1 MTRACPRMWDCAA
14 NNWQRGPPKPESADN
29 SAPGEFYPQIMVH
42 NSVGKWTEHDVQAG
56 LNSTGGV
63 KKAASGGIMPG
74 TLPDRMQHLF
84 MLRIYRSPQRF
95 CFCWPALMPE
105 KRGHAELH
113 AQKRHRQVIHRCHTV
128 KHREQKFAQGI
139 IHLRVIIRAAPCHS
153 GRVKPA
159 SGFCVIKSV
168 TSLVIP
174 IFSGRKSP
182 SSARNRGKSVLT
194 FSRLAL
200 MNSGVHFLFFF
211 AWCAGISFSTVPEGS
226 FGGGEVITCSSVGGG
241 EVMWRFFSSQWPVY
255 FFVYL
260 PPYPPPEK

>member
-1 MTRACPRMWDCAA
+1 
-14 NNWQRGPPKPESADN
+14 
-29 SAPGEFYPQIMVH
+29 
-42 NSVGKWTEHDVQAG
+42 
-56 LNSTGGV
+56 
-63 KKAASGGIMPG
+63 
-74 TLPDRMQHLF
+74 
-84 MLRIYRSPQRF
+84 
-95 CFCWPALMPE
+95 MPE

-211 AWCAGISFSTVPEGS
+211 RLMCRHFVFHSSGRKLRRRRSDYMFLRWWRRNNVAFFFITMTGVFFCLPAAIPSPGKIS
-226 FGGGEVITCSSVGGG
+226 IT
-241 EVMWRFFSSQWPVY
+241 
-255 FFVYL
+255 L
-260 PPYPPPEK
+260 